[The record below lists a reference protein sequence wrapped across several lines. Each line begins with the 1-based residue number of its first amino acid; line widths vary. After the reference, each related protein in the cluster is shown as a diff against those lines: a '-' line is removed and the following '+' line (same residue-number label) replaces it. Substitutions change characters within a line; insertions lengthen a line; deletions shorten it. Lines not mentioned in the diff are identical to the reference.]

1 MGESRIGGWI
11 LIGPAAVLLG
21 LLGAAVASMLAAS
34 LAAPTSGP
42 TLAYY
47 QRFLSDPTYLAYISR
62 SFRVAF
68 YTTAG
73 ALLLGYPVAYTMSRV
88 SARTRRLLVLVLVL
102 QFFSVNVTRV
112 YALILLLGN
121 NGAINRALLGL
132 GWIDSPIPLIYDEF
146 GVAVGLIS
154 SALPFAVF
162 PIATVLGRISPS
174 LREAAQTLGASRTR
188 IFWEIAFPLSLPGV
202 SASVTVV
209 FLYSLGAFATPLLLG
224 GGFVDLI
231 AVFAY
236 DQAVNLSN
244 YGFAAAGAVVTL
256 GCAFLAIYAFNHCLE
271 RWMPGT

>member
-1 MGESRIGGWI
+1 MGESRVSGWI
-11 LIGPAAVLLG
+11 LIGPAAVLLA
-21 LLGAAVASMLAAS
+21 LLGAAMASMLTAS
-34 LAAPTSGP
+34 FAPTSGA
-42 TLAYY
+42 TLGYY
-47 QRFLSDPTYLAYISR
+47 QRFLSDPTYVAYISR

-68 YTTAG
+68 YTTVG

-88 SARTRRLLVLVLVL
+88 SAPIRRLLVLVLVL
-102 QFFSVNVTRV
+102 QFFSVNVTRI
-112 YALILLLGN
+112 YALTLLLGN

-132 GWIDSPIPLIYDEF
+132 GWIDSPLPLMYNEF
-146 GVAVGLIS
+146 GVAIGLIS

-162 PIATVLGRISPS
+162 PIATVLARISPS

-224 GGFVDLI
+224 GGYVDLI
-231 AVFAY
+231 AVFSY

-244 YGFAAAGAVVTL
+244 YGFAAAGAVITL
-256 GCAFLAIYAFNHCLE
+256 GCAFLAIYAFNNCLE
-271 RWMPGT
+271 RWMPIK